1 MIQMEYYDN
10 VITIKENDIVWIIEL
25 NQKKDKI
32 LVIGRPSNNQ
42 HSIMG
47 ELCWFMNLNKLVGC
61 LNCDANLAF
70 ELLSDYSKGSIDN
83 KKYFVS
89 FPDTH
94 QQTKSISI
102 SIGKVEI
109 ITIKCK
115 WQTTG
120 ATDST
125 IIKSF
130 EHHIET
136 TKHLMKEIDTL
147 KDTVANLNNTVTD
160 LLAVIK
166 SYGEFTDD
174 VDKVNKL

>member
-1 MIQMEYYDN
+1 MEYYNN
-10 VITIKENDIVWIIEL
+10 VITIEENDTVWIIEL
-25 NQKKDKI
+25 NQKKDK
-32 LVIGRPSNNQ
+32 LVVIGILSNNQ
-42 HSIMG
+42 YSTMEKLCGFISIS
-47 ELCWFMNLNKLVGC
+47 KLVGY

-70 ELLSDYSKGSIDN
+70 ALLSDYSKGSIDN

-166 SYGEFTDD
+166 SYGEFTTQSEA
-174 VDKVNKL
+174 NKL